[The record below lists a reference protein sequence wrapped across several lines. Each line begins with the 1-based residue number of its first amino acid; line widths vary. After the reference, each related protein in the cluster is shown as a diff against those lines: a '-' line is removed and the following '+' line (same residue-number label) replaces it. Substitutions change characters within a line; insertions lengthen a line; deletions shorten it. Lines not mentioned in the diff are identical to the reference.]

1 MLSNFL
7 RCCRLIFLAWAF
19 MQLSACT
26 NLQHT
31 PVPEQLINV
40 AEVPNFAGVR
50 SWADDFSPGF
60 AMAMSER
67 EKQIR
72 SSGLANRPIN
82 VLALSGGGGDG
93 AFGAGVLNGWS
104 ANKRRPEFEVVTGV
118 STGALIA
125 PLAFLGRGYD
135 ETLKDFYTNTKTSNV
150 LVANPIGGIF
160 GGSALASNS
169 PLQKMIAEIVDSE
182 FLRKIAAQHARG
194 RRLFVVTTN
203 LEAQRPVLWDMGK
216 IAIQDTPQALEL
228 FRSLLL
234 ASSAIPGAFP
244 PVALKVEADGK
255 IYTELQVDGGT
266 TANSFVAP
274 LNASLPRE
282 TANRRKS
289 IFVVQSGKL
298 VPDYQTVNP
307 QTLKLA
313 GRAIKTLLKYKN
325 FADIRRLYLLARQ
338 TGANFRMISVP
349 ESFDRT
355 SKEPFDKA
363 YMNELYELGY
373 KMGRHGSAWVTRP
386 NVF

>member
-1 MLSNFL
+1 MSNQRVVWL
-7 RCCRLIFLAWAF
+7 
-19 MQLSACT
+19 T
-26 NLQHT
+26 
-31 PVPEQLINV
+31 
-40 AEVPNFAGVR
+40 
-50 SWADDFSPGF
+50 ADDP
-60 AMAMSER
+60 
-67 EKQIR
+67 
-72 SSGLANRPIN
+72 
-82 VLALSGGGGDG
+82 
-93 AFGAGVLNGWS
+93 
-104 ANKRRPEFEVVTGV
+104 
-118 STGALIA
+118 
-125 PLAFLGRGYD
+125 
-135 ETLKDFYTNTKTSNV
+135 
-150 LVANPIGGIF
+150 
-160 GGSALASNS
+160 
-169 PLQKMIAEIVDSE
+169 
-182 FLRKIAAQHARG
+182 
-194 RRLFVVTTN
+194 
-203 LEAQRPVLWDMGK
+203 
-216 IAIQDTPQALEL
+216 
-228 FRSLLL
+228 
-234 ASSAIPGAFP
+234 PGAFP

-386 NVF
+386 DVF